1 MKKIY
6 SVLIAALFLSF
17 SVAAQTSHT
26 VVSGSYYYTPT
37 NLSINVGDTVT
48 WTNAGGLHNVNFDLS
63 SITGQS
69 FGNPRK
75 NFEKENKEY
84 IKIDDVKTNVDY
96 VMIISTSSSL
106 ILFSKSSILIY
117 PSLFTL
123 VNFATT

>member
-106 ILFSKSSILIY
+106 ILFSKSSI
-117 PSLFTL
+117 F
-123 VNFATT
+123 V